1 MNIKDAEY
9 LKYQK
14 LVVGKNINPQTL
26 LATDYLNHFNEIH
39 MLLDM
44 LADMP
49 DCLDDII
56 NWEAISYQKHF
67 EQSVFQD
74 KDLAIHA
81 YDHVPMR
88 YKLPFEQCVSE
99 MDELLINTITSVQK
113 ALKDD
118 DIKKVKKI
126 INDYSPKMERLI
138 ENCSA
143 IINSKETT
151 TQQERIDD
159 YFQAEGNDEDNNVID
174 QNSIDD
180 LFD

>member
-67 EQSVFQD
+67 E
-74 KDLAIHA
+74 
-81 YDHVPMR
+81 
-88 YKLPFEQCVSE
+88 
-99 MDELLINTITSVQK
+99 
-113 ALKDD
+113 
-118 DIKKVKKI
+118 
-126 INDYSPKMERLI
+126 
-138 ENCSA
+138 
-143 IINSKETT
+143 
-151 TQQERIDD
+151 
-159 YFQAEGNDEDNNVID
+159 
-174 QNSIDD
+174 
-180 LFD
+180 

>member
-1 MNIKDAEY
+1 
-9 LKYQK
+9 
-14 LVVGKNINPQTL
+14 
-26 LATDYLNHFNEIH
+26 
-39 MLLDM
+39 
-44 LADMP
+44 
-49 DCLDDII
+49 
-56 NWEAISYQKHF
+56 
-67 EQSVFQD
+67 
-74 KDLAIHA
+74 
-81 YDHVPMR
+81 
-88 YKLPFEQCVSE
+88 